1 MQAQRQIGSRE
12 NGAQSAPHA
21 VSQGGLQGAGLRV
34 VARSRVWRRL
44 CLVLLVA
51 LTCTALVGCGAKK
64 SWRKGGTPG
73 TKPYTVRG
81 KTYYP
86 LKSAHGFVE
95 EGMASWYGPGFH
107 GKTTANGER
116 YNQYALTA
124 AHKILPLGTT
134 VTVTNLQNRRSLT
147 LRINDRGPFVGDRV
161 IDLSRKAAEELGIIA
176 AGTGRVR
183 VQTVGAVPT
192 MRDDGDLDG
201 DFYVQVGSF
210 AVQDNAR
217 RLVERIKDLGF
228 TARMQR
234 SENSS
239 LWHVQAGPWKD
250 LYAAERALPELLRL
264 FRGAFVVG
272 D

>member
-1 MQAQRQIGSRE
+1 MMQICGIWGQRTALLASWL
-12 NGAQSAPHA
+12 AA
-21 VSQGGLQGAGLRV
+21 LL
-34 VARSRVWRRL
+34 L
-44 CLVLLVA
+44 CLSLA
-51 LTCTALVGCGAKK
+51 GCGSK

-95 EGMASWYGPGFH
+95 EGVASWYGPGFH

-116 YNQYALTA
+116 YNQYAMTA

-134 VTVTNLQNRRSLT
+134 VTVTNVRTRRSVT
-147 LRINDRGPFVGDRV
+147 LRINDRGPFVDDRV
-161 IDLSRKAAEELGIIA
+161 IDLSRKAAEQLGIIA

-183 VQTVGAVPT
+183 IQTVGAIPG

-210 AVQDNAR
+210 AVQGNAQ
-217 RLVERIKDLGF
+217 RLTEKLKDSGLS
-228 TARMQR
+228 ARVQR
-234 SENSS
+234 SESRD
-239 LWHVQAGPWKD
+239 LWHVQVGPWKD
-250 LYAAERALPELLRL
+250 LFAAEKALPGLLREY
-264 FRGAFVVG
+264 RGAFVVG